1 MFDKPFDQI
10 DKGDI
15 DALIAEQV
23 SETKQLEY
31 KKELPGG
38 IDKEKVEF
46 LCDVSSFANAS
57 GGHIIYGLG
66 DKKDAAGKN
75 NGIPEYVGLENINT
89 DKQTLRL
96 AQIILSGI
104 EPRIPGIQIKPI
116 EGFNNGPLVIVRIPQ
131 SWSSPHMVK
140 HNNRFYS
147 RTSSG
152 KYPLDVD
159 EIRAAFALSEAL
171 TERIQRFRADRLAK
185 IVAGETPVSLNA
197 GPKIALHLVP
207 FEAFGRGRGFDLVL
221 TDLQPELP
229 PICAQAFTHRYNIDG
244 LLTFEPAGDRSV
256 AYSYVQLFRSGI
268 IEAVDIGIIQ
278 AREKSLSIGYEEEL
292 LIYMKRYLLYMKKLG
307 ITTPVFIMLSFLGV
321 RGYIMG
327 GVNNFSRGRRGQ
339 DPIDR
344 DSLVIPEVLLE
355 TFDKDPAEVMRP
367 AFNAVWNASGWPRSM
382 NYDENGKW
390 IG

>member
-1 MFDKPFDQI
+1 MFNKTFDDI
-10 DKGDI
+10 NKSNI

-23 SETKQLEY
+23 SESKQLEY

-38 IDKEKVEF
+38 IEKEKVEF
-46 LCDVSSFANAS
+46 LCDICSFANAT

-75 NGIPEYVGLENINT
+75 TGIPEYVGLENINT

-96 AQIILSGI
+96 AQIIRSGI
-104 EPRIPGIQIKPI
+104 EPRIPGIQVKPI
-116 EGFNNGPLVIVRIPQ
+116 EGFDNGPLVIVRIPQ

-140 HNNRFYS
+140 NNSRFYS

-171 TERIQRFRADRLAK
+171 PERIQRFRADRLCK

-197 GPKIALHLVP
+197 GAKIVLHLVP
-207 FEAFGRGRGFDLVL
+207 FEAFGRGRGIDLVL

-229 PICAQAFTHRYNIDG
+229 PICASAFTHRYNIDG
-244 LLTFEPAGDRSV
+244 LLTFEDAGDRSV

-278 AREKSLSIGYEEEL
+278 AREKALSIGYEGEL
-292 LIYMKRYLLYMKKLG
+292 LKYLKRYLLYMKQLG

-321 RGYIMG
+321 RGYIISG
-327 GVNNFSRGRRGQ
+327 SNNFLRRGH

-367 AFNAVWNASGWPRSM
+367 AFDAVWNAAGRPRSM
-382 NYDENGKW
+382 NYDKNGKW
-390 IG
+390 VGC